1 MYFALYMNLNK
12 NIGTCIAT
20 SHFLWQFP
28 LSPLSV
34 GVLCDIY
41 LPQLYDGLVFVLSC
55 GQISP
60 GRVKIQFQPLYLV
73 HVPRLHL
80 PLRMFQGVLKTET
93 IKSIIKQND
102 DNVSWN
108 NKYNTHL
115 NKQVDYS

>member
-55 GQISP
+55 GQISA

-93 IKSIIKQND
+93 IKSIIKQNE
-102 DNVSWN
+102 DNVS
-108 NKYNTHL
+108 
-115 NKQVDYS
+115 